1 MSLRST
7 LLIGTL
13 TILAMQNIAIGQQ
26 FSEAVEDNSFFIEE
40 AYNQETRVVQHIT
53 NSIYTMNPDHEF
65 TFTFTQEW
73 PVTTETHQLSYTL
86 SFLTLNS
93 NLSHGIG
100 DIVINYRYQL
110 ATKENWAAVAPRL
123 SVIIPT
129 GKSDAGLGNGVFGI
143 QGCIPVSKRLSD
155 QFIVHANAGATIL
168 PGVKGTTSAG
178 HEVKKTLGSLYF
190 GASGIWLA
198 ERHDNLLLESIYTI
212 ESSIGANGEVQH
224 DHTILLN
231 PACRHAIDIGGLE
244 IVPGIGFPV
253 TIRRAFTDV
262 GIFFYLSF
270 EHPY

>member
-1 MSLRST
+1 M
-7 LLIGTL
+7 LI
-13 TILAMQNIAIGQQ
+13 ILATNNTAKAQQ
-26 FSEAVEDNSFFIEE
+26 FSEAIEDNSFFIEE
-40 AYNQETRVVQHIT
+40 AYNQEPRVVQHIT
-53 NSIYTMNPDHEF
+53 NTMYMMNPDHEF

-73 PVTTETHQLSYTL
+73 PVTTETHQLSYML
-86 SFLTLNS
+86 SFLSLNS
-93 NLSHGIG
+93 NLDRGIG
-100 DIVINYRYQL
+100 DVVINYRYQL

-143 QGCIPVSKRLSD
+143 QGCIPASKRLSD
-155 QFIVHANAGATIL
+155 QFIVHANVGGTIL

-178 HEVKKTLGSLYF
+178 QEVKRTLGSFYL
-190 GASGIWLA
+190 GVSGIWLA
-198 ERHDNLLLESIYTI
+198 RRHDNFFLESIYTI
-212 ESSIGANGEVQH
+212 ERSIDGNGEVQH

-231 PACRHAIDIGGLE
+231 PAYRHAIDIGGLE

-253 TIRRAFTDV
+253 TISRASTDV